1 MEEKKENNAGTPPP
15 AAPQKVAEGTV
26 ITVKGPSALDSFI
39 NGASW
44 CAGWLAVVL
53 VFEAGVWAVKKIV
66 TKDAPAEA

>member
-1 MEEKKENNAGTPPP
+1 MENNNAGTPP
-15 AAPQKVAEGTV
+15 AAPTKVVEGAIV
-26 ITVKGPSALDSFI
+26 TVKGPSALDSFI

-66 TKDAPAEA
+66 TKDTPAQD